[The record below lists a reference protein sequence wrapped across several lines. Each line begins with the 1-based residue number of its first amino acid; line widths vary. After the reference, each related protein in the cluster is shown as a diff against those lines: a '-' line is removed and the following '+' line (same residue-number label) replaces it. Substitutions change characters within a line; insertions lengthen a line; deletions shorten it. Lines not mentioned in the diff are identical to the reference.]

1 MKKSGIL
8 LFLYWILFGITITY
22 LGEYIIS
29 RPVDEFIQLLC
40 VITGFMLAVALI
52 KKTAD
57 FFNKFFK

>member
-8 LFLYWILFGITITY
+8 LFLSWIIFGVTITY

-29 RPVDEFIQLLC
+29 RPVDEFIQLIC
-40 VITGFMLAVALI
+40 VIAGFMLAVALI